1 MKETILTEQGFL
13 KHDQLSYPFEERGL
27 QFGDGVYE
35 VIRVYNGQ
43 YYLLTEHINRLYRSA
58 AAIKLQVPY
67 EKEELWNKLKELL
80 QINHVTGGAKVYLQI
95 TRGSAPRDHIFPVG
109 VKSNMYAYVMN
120 HERNV
125 KALTE
130 GMKTITTEDVRWDN
144 CYIKSL
150 NLLPNVL
157 AKQEAHEKGCGEAIL
172 HRNGTVTECSS
183 SNVYAVFEGKV
194 YTHPATQKILHGCV
208 RMKVQSICE
217 EKGIPFIE
225 KAFTV
230 EEMWKADELFIS
242 SSLNEVTP
250 VVEVDQRKIQ
260 GGRPGNLTQLL
271 QKAYEEDA
279 GIPECASIF
288 QTNERG

>member
-1 MKETILTEQGFL
+1 MTIKSTILTEQGFMN
-13 KHDQLSYPFEERGL
+13 HDELSYPFEERGL

-43 YYLLTEHINRLYRSA
+43 YYLMSEHINRLYRSA
-58 AAIKLQVPY
+58 AAIKLQVPF
-67 EKEELWNKLKELL
+67 EKEELWRKLDELL
-80 QINHVTGGAKVYLQI
+80 EMNKVTGSAKLYLQI

-109 VKSNMYAYVMN
+109 VKSNMYAYVMD
-120 HERNV
+120 HERNI
-125 KALTE
+125 KALKE
-130 GMKTITTEDVRWDN
+130 GIKTITVNDVRWEN

-157 AKQEAHEKGCGEAIL
+157 AKQEAHENGCGEAIL

-183 SNVYAVFEGKV
+183 SNVYAIFDGQV
-194 YTHPATQKILHGCV
+194 YTHPASKNILHGCV

-217 EKGIPFIE
+217 EKGIPFVE
-225 KAFTV
+225 KPFSI

-250 VVEVDQRKIQ
+250 VIEVDQKKIQ
-260 GGRPGNLTQLL
+260 EGKPGKMTQLL

-279 GIPECASIF
+279 GISDNASIF
-288 QTNERG
+288 QLN